1 MKLNNV
7 SDTTRTKINGAW
19 NIDAMPK
26 KMEGNSFLANYE
38 SQDHDYHLL
47 DTP

>member
-1 MKLNNV
+1 MKSNNV
-7 SDTTRTKINGAW
+7 SDATQTNINGAW

-38 SQDHDYHLL
+38 SQDHDYHLF